1 MWEKSFIS
9 KRLVIGARKKMFALI
24 LILSSLSALASA
36 KKSMM
41 HFDVGKED
49 AETGFEKL
57 NLYSAV

>member
-1 MWEKSFIS
+1 
-9 KRLVIGARKKMFALI
+9 MFALI
-24 LILSSLSALASA
+24 LLFLSSLSALASA